1 VKERGSKDEDQKH
14 RSSAEAARC
23 GRTNPEKPI
32 SFAALESTSTDV
44 NTPHASFNA
53 RLYWRIILLK
63 AFLDSSERQMSEQE
77 VEELLAFF
85 SQVREEAT
93 NQRQEPPRQRRAA

>member
-1 VKERGSKDEDQKH
+1 MSTRKPGAV
-14 RSSAEAARC
+14 
-23 GRTNPEKPI
+23 RTLRVVDTPKPEKLI

-44 NTPHASFNA
+44 NNPYASFNA

-63 AFLDSSERQMSEQE
+63 AFLESSQREMSEEE

-85 SQVREEAT
+85 TQVGEEAA
-93 NQRQEPPRQRRAA
+93 NQRQEPSGKRRAA

>member
-1 VKERGSKDEDQKH
+1 MSIPNRKAVRRLRVVDAPK
-14 RSSAEAARC
+14 
-23 GRTNPEKPI
+23 PEKTI

-44 NTPHASFNA
+44 NNPYASFNA

-63 AFLDSSERQMSEQE
+63 AFLEPSHREMSEEE

-85 SQVREEAT
+85 SQVAEEAT
-93 NQRQEPPRQRRAA
+93 NQRQEPPRKRRAA

>member
-1 VKERGSKDEDQKH
+1 MITRNRGVVRRLRVVD
-14 RSSAEAARC
+14 AP
-23 GRTNPEKPI
+23 NPEKPV
-32 SFAALESTSTDV
+32 SFAALESTRTDV

-63 AFLDSSERQMSEQE
+63 AFLESSRRELSEEE

-85 SQVREEAT
+85 SQVGEEAT
-93 NQRQEPPRQRRAA
+93 NQRQQPPRKRRAA

>member
-1 VKERGSKDEDQKH
+1 MSTRNAGAVRRLRVVD
-14 RSSAEAARC
+14 AP
-23 GRTNPEKPI
+23 NPEKTI

-44 NTPHASFNA
+44 NNPHTSFNA

-63 AFLDSSERQMSEQE
+63 AFLDSSQRQMSEEE

-85 SQVREEAT
+85 SRLGEEAA
-93 NQRQEPPRQRRAA
+93 NQRQEPPRKRRAA

>member
-1 VKERGSKDEDQKH
+1 M
-14 RSSAEAARC
+14 
-23 GRTNPEKPI
+23 RTRNTGAVRRLRVVDAPKPEKPI

-44 NTPHASFNA
+44 NDPHASFNA

-63 AFLDSSERQMSEQE
+63 AFLESSQREMSEEE

-85 SQVREEAT
+85 SLVGEEAT
-93 NQRQEPPRQRRAA
+93 NQRQEPSRKRRAA